1 MPLSRI
7 VTLIVGLIVILA
19 LTLWLIDSLS
29 RLYWQLSYSPLLGNL
44 LLLLLI
50 LLIGGLIAAF
60 IYYVLVLRKNPVVNV
75 QG

>member
-1 MPLSRI
+1 MPLSRV

-50 LLIGGLIAAF
+50 FLIGGLIAAF
-60 IYYVLVLRKNPVVNV
+60 VYYV
-75 QG
+75 